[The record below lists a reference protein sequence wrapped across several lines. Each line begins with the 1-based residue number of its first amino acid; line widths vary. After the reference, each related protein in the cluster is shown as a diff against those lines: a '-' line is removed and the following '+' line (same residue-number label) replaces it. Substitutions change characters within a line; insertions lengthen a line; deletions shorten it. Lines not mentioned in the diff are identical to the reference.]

1 MYFKMLS
8 LFSYFVTTIL
18 SFNVPLRTIH
28 TNIYFKNETKT
39 YLERP
44 NDPTLSCYLL
54 ENGLWE
60 CVSDMDT
67 DVDND
72 DSY

>member
-1 MYFKMLS
+1 MLS
-8 LFSYFVTTIL
+8 LFSYFITAIL
-18 SFNVPLRTIH
+18 SFNVPSRTIH
-28 TNIYFKNETKT
+28 TNIHNEYINKTKT

-54 ENGLWE
+54 ENGLWK